1 MVLYYIYIRNIEH
14 NNFYR
19 IEILNFHSNEN
30 TEFTLITKE
39 LERISWLTL
48 SLAMAPQT
56 ERLRQ
61 KKLQQLI
68 RSSFAKS
75 FSLFLFQYQSTKVF
89 ASHSP
94 FLILTNETMLLFH
107 GGSEPQND
115 PPSLTIDRSLMIR
128 MPCLLLILSAFAA

>member
-14 NNFYR
+14 DNFYR

-56 ERLRQ
+56 ERLR
-61 KKLQQLI
+61 
-68 RSSFAKS
+68 
-75 FSLFLFQYQSTKVF
+75 
-89 ASHSP
+89 
-94 FLILTNETMLLFH
+94 
-107 GGSEPQND
+107 
-115 PPSLTIDRSLMIR
+115 
-128 MPCLLLILSAFAA
+128 